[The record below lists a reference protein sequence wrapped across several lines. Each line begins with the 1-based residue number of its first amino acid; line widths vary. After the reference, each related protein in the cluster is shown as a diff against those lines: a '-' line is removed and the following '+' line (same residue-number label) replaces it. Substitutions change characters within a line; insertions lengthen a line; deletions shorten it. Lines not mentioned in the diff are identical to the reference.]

1 MVKWRNARRSGRI
14 EDRRG
19 MSGGR
24 LLGGGIGTLVV
35 IVGALLLGVDPRPL
49 LEAGAGSGGPP
60 QQEVVPGS
68 PQDSAGAFVDA
79 ILGDTEQTWTNLFA
93 SSGTRYEPTSVVLFT
108 DAVRSACGTGQAA
121 MGPFYCPLDRKVY
134 LDLSFFRAL
143 DERFGAPGDF
153 ARAYVIAHE
162 VGHHVQT
169 LTGISAEVRRSQ
181 EQVDATRAAQLSV
194 AMELQADCYAGV
206 WGHHAVEGRVLLEA
220 GDVEEGL
227 AAAAAIGDDRLQR
240 QSGGEVRPETFTHG
254 TSAQRVQWFRR
265 GLETGDPAACDAF
278 AEAG

>member
-206 WGHHAVEGRVLLEA
+206 WGHHAEEGRDLLEA
-220 GDVEEGL
+220 GDVEEGM

>member
-1 MVKWRNARRSGRI
+1 MVKWRSARRSGRV

-19 MSGGR
+19 MGARG
-24 LLGGGIGTLVV
+24 LVGGGIGTLVV

-49 LEAGAGSGGPP
+49 LEGEGGAPP
-60 QQEVVPGS
+60 TQQEIVPGS
-68 PQDSAGAFVDA
+68 PEDSAGAFVDA
-79 ILGDTEQTWTNLFA
+79 ILGDTEQTWTALFA
-93 SSGTRYEPTSVVLFT
+93 SSGNRYEPTTVVLFT
-108 DAVRSACGTGQAA
+108 NAVQSACGTGQAA

-169 LTGISAEVRRSQ
+169 LTGISDEVRRAQ
-181 EQVDATRAAQLSV
+181 EQVGATRGAGLSM

-206 WGHHAVEGRVLLEA
+206 WGHHAEEGRDLLEA